1 VLIHN
6 ALYLVLSLTIFLKDW
21 LGILVFNTTLTNMV
35 AVCFIGWRNRKTQN
49 IETRQS
55 YGQTYFCL
63 WTISLRGYHFP
74 VVRASAL
81 QWLTIYK
88 NVLLYNVYALLKLI
102 VSKTMFFIGD
112 LSRVYVLLKLLVSK
126 TMFFIDDLSRFFAIF
141 WFSCWQRL
149 SHYLDFQSFDIECTW

>member
-1 VLIHN
+1 MLIHN

-88 NVLLYNVYALLKLI
+88 NVLLYNVYASLKLI
-102 VSKTMFFIGD
+102 
-112 LSRVYVLLKLLVSK
+112 VSK

-149 SHYLDFQSFDIECTW
+149 SHYLDLQSFDRVYLIKDSPETYRVL